1 MKQAANIQDNVE
13 ILPSSAQ
20 KQFLDLKFGMFVHY
34 GINTF
39 HNLEVSQGDFPLQSF
54 NTESV
59 DTDQWCMTARNS
71 GMKYI
76 IMTAK
81 SVDGFCNWPSKY
93 SNYTVQYTPFKTD
106 ILAELVNSASKYGLK
121 VGFSYSLWDNHIFN
135 KDLMDEV
142 YNDYIL
148 NQVYEL
154 LTEYGPLVELWFD
167 GFWYRQD
174 VGWKA
179 ESGFAVP
186 AEQFI
191 LTWRREGA
199 FRWKWDYLYANCKA
213 IQTDCLI
220 FNNPTRLFRGLPL
233 LPVDGRAAEKG
244 EDLENN
250 NNIWKWL
257 GKDVFLPLQ
266 IETTLSQKG
275 KDAYVDGNWFWHQ
288 SDNSIA
294 KKWKIRNWR
303 KNAEKLGANLVL
315 NVGPMVNGRL
325 RPEDEKVLLRF
336 ETN

>member
-1 MKQAANIQDNVE
+1 MKQAAVYQDKVE
-13 ILPSSAQ
+13 ILPNKAQ
-20 KQFLDLKFGMFVHY
+20 KEFLDLKFGMFVHY

-39 HNLEVSQGDFPLQSF
+39 HDVEISLGDLPLQSF
-54 NTESV
+54 YTETV

-76 IMTAK
+76 VMTAK

-93 SNYTVQYTPFKTD
+93 SNYTVQYTSFKKD
-106 ILAELVNSASKYGLK
+106 ILSELVNSANKYGLK
-121 VGFSYSLWDNHIFN
+121 VGFSFSLWDNHIFN
-135 KDLMDEV
+135 ESLMDEV

-148 NQVYEL
+148 NQVHEL

-167 GFWYRQD
+167 RFWHRQD
-174 VGWKA
+174 FGWKA

-186 AEQFI
+186 AE
-191 LTWRREGA
+191 
-199 FRWKWDYLYANCKA
+199 WDYLYAYCKSL
-213 IQTDCLI
+213 QSDCLI

-244 EDLENN
+244 EDLEKN
-250 NNIWKWL
+250 NNIWEWL

-275 KDAYVDGNWFWHQ
+275 KDAHADGNWFWHQ

-303 KNAEKLGANLVL
+303 KNAEKIGANLVL
-315 NVGPMVNGRL
+315 NVGPMRNGRL

-336 ETN
+336 ETK